1 MYRSSHRHAVLVIP
15 FYTNGGSSSTDG
27 DSERDG
33 DNFLDLFWDEIPPA
47 GEQQDL
53 TSTSLNLL
61 SALFPEIHA
70 VTNSYGRL
78 LDLDA
83 DMFYSYDGS
92 SSSPP
97 CDETVKYFLMKSEA
111 FHHRVSSKQVERLS
125 QSMSETTNAR
135 PIQNDK
141 WGQKRDVGVDGDYL
155 EILTKADYIE
165 RPRMKREGDGG
176 ALAGASAAGAGTT
189 GPGTSGGTA
198 GAAGA
203 SVDSSNLVV
212 ESKSEAAEGAPAAT
226 PPADSSNDDDGAAQQ
241 APQYAKA
248 GDIDTSAASS
258 VVSELEAVKRR

>member
-1 MYRSSHRHAVLVIP
+1 M
-15 FYTNGGSSSTDG
+15 
-27 DSERDG
+27 
-33 DNFLDLFWDEIPPA
+33 
-47 GEQQDL
+47 
-53 TSTSLNLL
+53 

-83 DMFYSYDGS
+83 DTFYSYDGS

-165 RPRMKREGDGG
+165 RPRMEREGDGG
-176 ALAGASAAGAGTT
+176 AAAGASAAGPSTT

-198 GAAGA
+198 GAA
-203 SVDSSNLVV
+203 DSSNLVV
-212 ESKSEAAEGAPAAT
+212 ESKEAAEGATTPPAAT
-226 PPADSSNDDDGAAQQ
+226 PPADSSNDDDAAQQ

-248 GDIDTSAASS
+248 GDIDTSAASN